1 MAKIVF
7 LEKPFELRAYSKKE
21 LMILLEVSERVLNR
35 WLGALQPE
43 LGKQLA
49 KLYSPRQVR
58 MIIEAYG
65 VPGQVVEIGREPEP
79 ELKKAA

>member
-7 LEKPFELRAYSKKE
+7 LPKPFELRAYNKKE
-21 LMILLEVSERVLNR
+21 LMQLLEVSEHVMNT
-35 WLGALQPE
+35 WLKALQPE

-49 KLYSPRQVR
+49 RQFSPRQVK

-65 VPGQVVEIGREPEP
+65 VPGQVVDVGHDP
-79 ELKKAA
+79 ELKNAA